1 MTTKSNIDNQ
11 NPTAGRRNL
20 HDDII
25 PLFLEIPGR
34 EMIMNICNGQEIWRD
49 WNEREKPEILFYH
62 SHGEFSLGH
71 CGENGEVGRIDSVI
85 SIRPPES
92 VADPYKGSLIGLEL
106 KASIKDLKKDSKLNG
121 KYLQS
126 KMCDYYYV
134 CAFNDDIA
142 AAAVVKYA
150 DCYNIGVASLSSGRV
165 FKTAGKSKIASDAR
179 KRYCDMLTRRSAAI
193 ETMHPNK
200 RYFKQDLMIAMLL
213 TGSNSQIS
221 PTFTEALKNHY
232 VESQNSFTHFAHFT
246 QP

>member
-11 NPTAGRRNL
+11 NPTAERRNL

-34 EMIMNICNGQEIWRD
+34 EMIMNICNAQEIWRD
-49 WNEREKPEILFYH
+49 WNEREKPEVLFYH

-92 VADPYKGSLIGLEL
+92 VADPYKGSLLGLEL

-134 CAFNDDIA
+134 CAFSDDIA
-142 AAAVVKYA
+142 AAAAVKYA
-150 DCYNIGVASLSSGRV
+150 GCYHIGVASLSSGRV

-179 KRYCDMLTRRSAAI
+179 KRYCDMLARRSAAI
-193 ETMHPNK
+193 ETTHPNK
-200 RYFKQDLMIAMLL
+200 RYFKQDTLLAMLL
-213 TGSNSQIS
+213 TDFSRQQSPLLSIIERNVEGCGEKNSI
-221 PTFTEALKNHY
+221 
-232 VESQNSFTHFAHFT
+232 
-246 QP
+246 